1 MVHLP
6 IKCLIILKIN
16 LQIVQPPKHYT
27 MLLNPTTAYIVDNQ
41 IERRQSY
48 CHY

>member
-16 LQIVQPPKHYT
+16 LQIVQPPKLYT
-27 MLLNPTTAYIVDNQ
+27 MLLKTTTAYTVDNQ